1 MYPRPFGRIYV
12 GLEFFTSNIEVSCP
26 TTDPSEAQ
34 KLKSQNGSN
43 SSNSSSQQPSNPRSE
58 FSVQLFR
65 HFPNRNVF
73 GDPDHQPTFPP
84 LLLLRFPPDAE
95 FGRPGSIGRAAAA
108 AVASASARAK
118 NKIRQKK
125 LEKPR
130 TFPE

>member
-34 KLKSQNGSN
+34 KLKSQYGGWSH
-43 SSNSSSQQPSNPRSE
+43 QPSNPRSE

-84 LLLLRFPPDAE
+84 LLLLLRFPPDVE
-95 FGRPGSIGRAAAA
+95 FGRPGSIGRAAAAVAA